1 MKRGE
6 LRRLLTPASLVV
18 VGGGVWGRSVI
29 SQCRKIGFE
38 GDMFVV
44 HPHADEVEGLPAYR
58 SVSDLPVAPDAAF
71 IGVNRDATI
80 EVVSALAEKG
90 AGGAVCFASGF
101 LEADA
106 EDADGAALQQALISA
121 ARDMPFI
128 GPNCYG
134 FINYLDKFCIWPDQ
148 HGGQPVSSGV
158 AIVTQS
164 SNIMI
169 SLTMQQ
175 RGLPVAYAFTAGNQ
189 AQISLS
195 ALGRELLADPR
206 VTALGLHIEGIG
218 DVADFEKLARFAAEQ
233 GKPVVALKVGR
244 SAEAQAATISHT
256 ASLAG
261 SDAAADA
268 LLRRLGIGRADS
280 LSEMMEAL
288 KILHQAGPLPGRAV
302 ASISCSGGE
311 AALMADLAVLQA
323 RGLQY
328 PKLTDVQKQDL
339 RGALGSRVALANPL
353 DYHTYI
359 WGNVTAMADTF
370 TAMLKGPVD
379 IGVVVVDFPRTDR
392 CSAQAWHCVIEAA
405 ALARKR
411 AGKPMALL
419 ASLVENMPEDLAQQA
434 AQQGLIPLS
443 GMAEGLAA
451 ITIAADIGSPVA
463 RLPVWPA
470 CMAEQVVMK
479 DEAASKALLRDFGLD
494 IPRNLTVTGRT
505 APETLPFDFPVVL
518 KARGVAH
525 KSDIGGV
532 RVGLPDRQALQQA
545 MTEMDQPAYLIE
557 EMVSD
562 PVAEV
567 LVGVVADSVHG
578 YLLTLAAGG
587 VLTEVLADSQSLLL
601 PVTRQ
606 DVAAAVSQLK
616 LAPVLAGYRG
626 KPPADI
632 EKLIDAVL
640 AVQACVD
647 TCRQQDDGR
656 AAISEIEINPLI
668 LTPTRAVAVDAL
680 IRKGDFADV

>member
-1 MKRGE
+1 MKRDIK
-6 LRRLLTPASLVV
+6 RLLNPASLVV

-29 SQCRKIGFE
+29 SQSRKIGFK
-38 GDMFVV
+38 GDIFVV
-44 HPHADEVEGLPAYR
+44 HPYADDVEGIRPYR
-58 SVSDLPVAPDAAF
+58 SVADLPVAPDAAF
-71 IGVNRDATI
+71 VGVNRDATI
-80 EVVSALAEKG
+80 DVVSALAEKG

-106 EDADGAALQQALISA
+106 EDADGAALQQALIA
-121 ARDMPFI
+121 AAKEMPFI

-175 RGLPVAYAFTAGNQ
+175 RGLPLAYAFTAGNQ

-218 DVADFEKLARFAAEQ
+218 DVADFEQLARFAAQQ

-244 SAEAQAATISHT
+244 SAQAQAATISHT

-288 KILHQAGPLPGRAV
+288 KILHQTGPLPGRAV
-302 ASISCSGGE
+302 ASVSCSGGE

-323 RGLQY
+323 KALHY
-328 PKLTDVQKQDL
+328 PELTDAQISGL
-339 RGALGSRVALANPL
+339 RAALGERVALANPL

-359 WGNVTAMADTF
+359 WGNVAAMADAF
-370 TAMLKGPVD
+370 TAMLDGPVD

-392 CSAQAWHCVIEAA
+392 CSAQAWHCVVEAA
-405 ALARKR
+405 ALARQR
-411 AGKPMALL
+411 CGKPMALL
-419 ASLVENMPEDLAQQA
+419 ASLVENMPEDLAWQA
-434 AQQGLIPLS
+434 AEQGLIPLS
-443 GMAEGLAA
+443 GMAEGLAGIA
-451 ITIAADIGSPVA
+451 IAADCRTPVDNV
-463 RLPVWPA
+463 PVWSAPLPDQ
-470 CMAEQVVMK
+470 MMTK
-479 DEAASKALLRDFGLD
+479 DEAASKDLLRGFGLD
-494 IPRNLTVTGRT
+494 IPRHVTVTGQS
-505 APETLPFDFPVVL
+505 APDSLPFDYPVVL
-518 KARGVAH
+518 KAMGMAH
-525 KSDIGGV
+525 KSDSGGV
-532 RVGLPDRQALQQA
+532 RVGLSDHQALQQA
-545 MTEMDQPAYLIE
+545 MTDMDRSAYLIE
-557 EMVSD
+557 EMVTDS
-562 PVAEV
+562 VAEL
-567 LVGVVADSVHG
+567 LVGVVADPVHG

-587 VLTEVLADSQSLLL
+587 VLTEVLTDSQSLLL

-606 DVAAAVSQLK
+606 DVAAALSQLK

-626 KPPADI
+626 QPPADT
-632 EKLIDAVL
+632 EQLIDAVL
-640 AVQACVD
+640 AIQACVD
-647 TCRQQDDGR
+647 AFRYQQDGR
-656 AAISEIEINPLI
+656 EAISEIEINPLI
-668 LTPTRAVAVDAL
+668 LTPKRAVAVDAL
-680 IRKGDFADV
+680 IRKGDSANV

>member
-80 EVVSALAEKG
+80 EVVCALAEKG

-288 KILHQAGPLPGRAV
+288 KILHQAGPLTGRAV

-359 WGNVTAMADTF
+359 WGDVTAMADTF

>member
-71 IGVNRDATI
+71 VGVNRDATI
-80 EVVSALAEKG
+80 EVVCALAEKG

-121 ARDMPFI
+121 AQDMPFI

-189 AQISLS
+189 ARISLS

-328 PKLTDVQKQDL
+328 PKLTDVQKQSL

-359 WGNVTAMADTF
+359 WGDVTAMADTF

-451 ITIAADIGSPVA
+451 ITIAADSGSPVA

-470 CMAEQVVMK
+470 CMPEQVVMK

-505 APETLPFDFPVVL
+505 APETLPFAFPVVL

-668 LTPTRAVAVDAL
+668 LTPTRAVAADAL

>member
-1 MKRGE
+1 MKRDIK
-6 LRRLLTPASLVV
+6 RLLNPASLVV

-29 SQCRKIGFE
+29 SQSRKIGFK
-38 GDMFVV
+38 GDIFVV
-44 HPHADEVEGLPAYR
+44 HPHVDDVEGIRPYR
-58 SVSDLPVAPDAAF
+58 SVADLPVAPDAAF
-71 IGVNRDATI
+71 VGVNRDATI
-80 EVVSALAEKG
+80 DVVSALAEKG

-106 EDADGAALQQALISA
+106 EDADGAALQQALIA
-121 ARDMPFI
+121 AAKEMPFI

-175 RGLPVAYAFTAGNQ
+175 RGLPLAYAFTAGNQ

-218 DVADFEKLARFAAEQ
+218 DVADFEQLARFAAQQ

-244 SAEAQAATISHT
+244 SAQAQAATISHT

-288 KILHQAGPLPGRAV
+288 KILHQTGPLPGRAV
-302 ASISCSGGE
+302 ASVSCSGGE

-323 RGLQY
+323 KALHY
-328 PKLTDVQKQDL
+328 PGLTDAQISGL
-339 RGALGSRVALANPL
+339 RAALGERVALANPL

-359 WGNVTAMADTF
+359 WGNVAAMADAF
-370 TAMLKGPVD
+370 TAMLDGPVD

-405 ALARKR
+405 ALARQR
-411 AGKPMALL
+411 CGKPMALL
-419 ASLVENMPEDLAQQA
+419 ASLVENMPEDLAWQA
-434 AQQGLIPLS
+434 AEQGLIPLS
-443 GMAEGLAA
+443 GMAEGLAGIA
-451 ITIAADIGSPVA
+451 IAADCRTPVDNV
-463 RLPVWPA
+463 PVWSAPLPDQ
-470 CMAEQVVMK
+470 MMTK
-479 DEAASKALLRDFGLD
+479 DEAASKDLLRGFGLD
-494 IPRNLTVTGRT
+494 IPRHVTVTGQS
-505 APETLPFDFPVVL
+505 APDSLPFDYPVVL
-518 KARGVAH
+518 KAMGMAH
-525 KSDIGGV
+525 KSDSGGV
-532 RVGLPDRQALQQA
+532 RVGLSDHQALQQA
-545 MTEMDQPAYLIE
+545 MTDMDRSAYLIE
-557 EMVSD
+557 EMVTDS
-562 PVAEV
+562 VAEL
-567 LVGVVADSVHG
+567 LVGVVADPVHG

-587 VLTEVLADSQSLLL
+587 VLTEVLTDSQSLLL

-606 DVAAAVSQLK
+606 DVAAALSQLK

-626 KPPADI
+626 QPPADT
-632 EKLIDAVL
+632 EQLIDAVL
-640 AVQACVD
+640 AIQACVD
-647 TCRQQDDGR
+647 SFRHQQDGR
-656 AAISEIEINPLI
+656 EAISEIEINPLI
-668 LTPTRAVAVDAL
+668 LTPKRAVAVDAL
-680 IRKGDFADV
+680 IRKGDSANV

>member
-1 MKRGE
+1 MKRD
-6 LRRLLTPASLVV
+6 LARLLNPASLVV

-29 SQCRKIGFE
+29 RQCRDIGFD
-38 GDMFVV
+38 GDIFVL
-44 HPHADEVEGLPAYR
+44 HPHADEVEGIRPYR
-58 SVSDLPVAPDAAF
+58 SVADLPVAPDAAF

-80 EVVSALAEKG
+80 KIVSALAEKG

-101 LEADA
+101 SEADA
-106 EDADGAALQQALISA
+106 EDADGAALQQALITA
-121 ARDMPFI
+121 AKDMPFI

-175 RGLPVAYAFTAGNQ
+175 RGLPVAYACTVGNQ
-189 AQISLS
+189 ARISLS

-218 DVADFEKLARFAAEQ
+218 DVADFEQLARFAAEQ

-244 SAEAQAATISHT
+244 SAQAQAATISHT

-280 LSEMMEAL
+280 LSELMEAL
-288 KILHQAGPLPGRAV
+288 KILHLCGPLPGRAV

-311 AALMADLAVLQA
+311 AALMADLAMLQA
-323 RGLQY
+323 RALHY
-328 PKLTDVQKQDL
+328 PALTDAQISGL
-339 RGALGSRVALANPL
+339 RAALGERVALANPL

-359 WGNVTAMADTF
+359 WGDVAAMADAF
-370 TAMLKGPVD
+370 TAMLDGPVD
-379 IGVVVVDFPRTDR
+379 IGVVVVDFPRSDR
-392 CSAQAWHCVIEAA
+392 CSRQAWHCVTEAA
-405 ALARKR
+405 ALARQR
-411 AGKPMALL
+411 CGKPMALL
-419 ASLVENMPEDLAQQA
+419 ASLVENMPEDLAELA
-434 AQQGLIPLS
+434 TQQGLIPLS

-451 ITIAADIGSPVA
+451 IAIAADSGSPVA
-463 RLPVWPA
+463 HPPVWPA
-470 CMAEQVVMK
+470 PVPDHMVMK
-479 DEAASKALLRDFGLD
+479 DEAASKDILRGFGLD
-494 IPRNLTVTGRT
+494 VPQNLTVTGQI
-505 APETLPFDFPVVL
+505 APDPLPFDFPVVV
-518 KARGVAH
+518 KTMGVAH
-525 KSDIGGV
+525 KSDSGGV
-532 RVGLPDRQALQQA
+532 RVGVADQQSLQQA
-545 MTEMDQPAYLIE
+545 MTKMDQPAYLIE
-557 EMVSD
+557 EMVTS
-562 PVAEV
+562 PIAEL
-567 LVGVVADSVHG
+567 LVGVVADPVHG
-578 YLLTLAAGG
+578 YLLTVAAGG
-587 VLTEVLADSQSLLL
+587 VLTEILADSQSLLL

-606 DVAAAVSQLK
+606 DVAQAVDRLK

-626 KPPADI
+626 NAAADSD
-632 EKLIDAVL
+632 KLIDAVF

-647 TCRQQDDGR
+647 AFRQHDDGR
-656 AAISEIEINPLI
+656 GAISEIEINPLI

-680 IRKGDFADV
+680 IRKGDHADD

>member
-80 EVVSALAEKG
+80 EVVCALAEKG

-359 WGNVTAMADTF
+359 WGDVTAMADTF